1 MGIGIYRV
9 TVTKM
14 YRKHA
19 EYLNQYIKAIA
30 NLKDAE
36 SEFGQELQ
44 VLASLELDTIRA
56 LRTSLAEHRTMF
68 LDARKPDESQAK
80 YEQLLAQMDSVLKEF
95 TGLPCQKL
103 TLLLDARTAI
113 PATRIAKLPDDAQ
126 FVGIVGA
133 HIGAVFDSKKNNQ
146 RTVLKLQ

>member
-1 MGIGIYRV
+1 M
-9 TVTKM
+9 
-14 YRKHA
+14 
-19 EYLNQYIKAIA
+19 
-30 NLKDAE
+30 
-36 SEFGQELQ
+36 
-44 VLASLELDTIRA
+44 ASLELDSIQVIRDNLADRQA
-56 LRTSLAEHRTMF
+56 LFIDVKKPEESK
-68 LDARKPDESQAK
+68 AR